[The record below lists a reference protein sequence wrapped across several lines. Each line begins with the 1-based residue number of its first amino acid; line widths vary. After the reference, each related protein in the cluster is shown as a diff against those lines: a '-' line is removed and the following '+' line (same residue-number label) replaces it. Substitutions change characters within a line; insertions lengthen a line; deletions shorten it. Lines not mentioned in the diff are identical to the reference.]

1 MTSGTYSL
9 APADSLNTA
18 AMTVLRRIYEEGFP
32 PYQRDDFAAVTEHRR
47 DGELALALLRDGEPC
62 GFAML
67 RPLGATGWMYLR
79 YFVVDTAQ
87 RGQGLGGLLWD
98 HLVTHLRDAGATLLV
113 FDVDD
118 PDEPGCEPDE
128 VTQRR
133 RRIRFYERHGARL
146 LPVTG
151 YRAPDVAPG
160 AAGWS
165 PMLLLTAP
173 LAGPLSGPRPGPDS
187 VPDADEVRAIVEA
200 VFRFRWEL
208 EPGEFPPFTPAWQ
221 TEGN

>member
-9 APADSLNTA
+9 EPADTLSTQ
-18 AMTVLRRIYEEGFP
+18 AMTALSRIYEEGFP
-32 PYQRDDFAAVTEHRR
+32 PFQRDDFAAVTTQRR
-47 DGELALALLRDGEPC
+47 DGELALALLRDGQPC

-67 RPLGATGWMYLR
+67 RTLGGTGWIYLR
-79 YFVVDTAQ
+79 YFVVDVAQ

-98 HLVTHLRDAGATLLV
+98 HLVAYLDGAGYTLLV

-118 PDEPGCEPDE
+118 PNEPDE
-128 VTQRR
+128 QPDEVVQRH
-133 RRIRFYERHGARL
+133 RRIRFYERHGASL

-151 YRAPDVAPG
+151 YRTPDVAPG
-160 AAGWS
+160 AAGWA

-173 LAGPLSGPRPGPDS
+173 LVPGPP
-187 VPDADEVRAIVEA
+187 PDADGVRAIVDA

-208 EPGEFPPFTPAWQ
+208 EPGQFPPITLAWQ